1 MLDIKD
7 LKVNYGSF
15 RALNGINLHVEKGEI
30 VALLGSNGA
39 GKTTTVNAI
48 SGLRNVVGGDILFE
62 GESILKLEPHEI
74 VRKGIIQIPEG
85 RRLFP
90 YLTVHENLLVGSY
103 LPEARKKR
111 PEMLKE
117 CYDLFPKLYE
127 RREQQ
132 ANSLSGGEQQM
143 CAIARALMAQPKLLM
158 FDEPS
163 LGLAPIVVDTVFD
176 IIEDIRKRGITVLL
190 VEQNVQA
197 SLDIAD
203 RAYVIETGSDVISG
217 TGDELS
223 NNDLV
228 RKAYLGL

>member
-203 RAYVIETGSDVISG
+203 RAYVIETGSDVING

>member
-1 MLDIKD
+1 
-7 LKVNYGSF
+7 
-15 RALNGINLHVEKGEI
+15 
-30 VALLGSNGA
+30 
-39 GKTTTVNAI
+39 
-48 SGLRNVVGGDILFE
+48 
-62 GESILKLEPHEI
+62 
-74 VRKGIIQIPEG
+74 
-85 RRLFP
+85 
-90 YLTVHENLLVGSY
+90 
-103 LPEARKKR
+103 
-111 PEMLKE
+111 
-117 CYDLFPKLYE
+117 
-127 RREQQ
+127 
-132 ANSLSGGEQQM
+132 M